1 MKIRPVGDEL
11 FYADRQTDR
20 QDMTK
25 VTVAFFCFCNFAN
38 ASRNVLRHLILCQ
51 QKPAKQGCGQYNKPN

>member
-11 FYADRQTDR
+11 FNADRETDGHTDR

-25 VTVAFFCFCNFAN
+25 LKVAFRSFSN
-38 ASRNVLRHLILCQ
+38 A
-51 QKPAKQGCGQYNKPN
+51 P